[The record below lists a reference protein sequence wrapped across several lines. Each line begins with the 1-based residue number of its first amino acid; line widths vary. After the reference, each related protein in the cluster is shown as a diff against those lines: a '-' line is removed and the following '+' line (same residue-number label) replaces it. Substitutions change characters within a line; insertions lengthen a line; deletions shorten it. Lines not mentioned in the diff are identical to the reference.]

1 MNNAIDDKETLS
13 RHFKNEIDKEM
24 KKRTTIL
31 DEETIKKCG
40 EKIENH
46 RLLLIA
52 VTRKVKKDYSDKNKT
67 MKNIMKDNEKNGK
80 LLRKNAEIAFKLQMK
95 ASEKEEKDMRKN
107 AEKAFKL
114 QMKNEK
120 KKEKK
125 VVVPNLVSEE
135 RDEEKIEKKNELQ
148 MKKTT
153 IDDSVVMDYLQ
164 RIVNE
169 NKKNDKKL
177 FEGLEKK
184 KNITKKKK
192 ELKNIGKVFDKQV
205 VNYLNTVC
213 TDSGECLAFGRENAN
228 IKKIFSDFVDFR
240 HLKKVSNAGSP
251 SANGFVLN
259 LHYESMNYKS
269 NALLKSSQ
277 NKRSDN
283 LYYEYLV
290 GTLFIN
296 KMNEIFPCF
305 TETYHLFKHQTEK
318 TKDLL
323 QQNKVGVSKYSTYL
337 SVNSCD
343 ASVREDPFLC
353 IDKSCEDGVSFAIL
367 VQYISNPIS
376 VASFMAE
383 HGNDKLFEGQM
394 ICILFQIYS
403 CLSYLQ
409 DHFTHYDLHTNNVLL
424 YKLPKGKYVRIDYI
438 DERSGETV
446 SIKTNYIAKM
456 IDYGRCY
463 FGNLGNNGLASSVT
477 IADTIFNSEICSKI
491 GPRKVGYNFFGDKA
505 TESNSYTSSILRNKS
520 HDLRFANIVSKR
532 SKKMAKIFQYRP
544 IIFTEKYGTKEK
556 ESDGSY
562 FNLNNVSDMYQYLGR
577 LYDDDNSDG
586 IVSVAS
592 QDTSVGTIV
601 VNMTKKLCEKKM
613 VFVP

>member
-1 MNNAIDDKETLS
+1 MNNAIDKEILS

-24 KKRTTIL
+24 KMRSTVL
-31 DEETIKKCG
+31 DDEIRKKCG
-40 EKIENH
+40 EKMEDD
-46 RLLLIA
+46 RLLRIA
-52 VTRKVKKDYSDKNKT
+52 VTRKVKKDFSDKNKT
-67 MKNIMKDNEKNGK
+67 MKNIMKDNEKKGK

-95 ASEKEEKDMRKN
+95 ASEKEEKQMRKN
-107 AEKAFKL
+107 AEIAFKL

-120 KKEKK
+120 KKEKREVMPK
-125 VVVPNLVSEE
+125 LVM
-135 RDEEKIEKKNELQ
+135 DEKDETKIELQ
-148 MKKTT
+148 MNKTT

-213 TDSGECLAFGRENAN
+213 TDSGECLAFGRESEN
-228 IKKIFSDFVDFR
+228 IKKIFSGFVDFR
-240 HLKKVSNAGSP
+240 HLTKVLNAGSP
-251 SANGFVLN
+251 SVNGFVLN

-277 NKRSDN
+277 DKKSDN

-290 GTLFIN
+290 GTTFIN
-296 KMNEIFPCF
+296 KVNEIFPCF
-305 TETYHLFKHQTEK
+305 TETYHLFEHQTEN

-323 QQNKVGVSKYSTYL
+323 QKNKIEVSKYSTYL
-337 SVNSCD
+337 AVNSCD
-343 ASVREDPFLC
+343 ASVRDDPFLC

-376 VASFMAE
+376 VASFMTE
-383 HGNDKLFEGQM
+383 HGNDKLFESQM
-394 ICILFQIYS
+394 ICILYQIYS
-403 CLSYLQ
+403 CLSYLE
-409 DHFTHYDLHTNNVLL
+409 DHYTHYDLHTNNVLL
-424 YKLPKGKYVRIDYI
+424 YKLPEGKYVSIKYI
-438 DERSGETV
+438 DERSGRTV
-446 SIKTNYIAKM
+446 IIKTNYIAKM

-463 FGNLGNNGLASSVT
+463 FGNLGNNGLVSSKT

-491 GPRKVGYNFFGDKA
+491 GPRKVGYNFFGNKP
-505 TESNSYTSSILRNKS
+505 TESNNYTSSILRNKS
-520 HDLRFANIVSKR
+520 HDLRFVNIVSKK
-532 SKKMAKIFQYRP
+532 SKKMIKLFQYRP

-556 ESDGSY
+556 ESDRSGG
-562 FNLNNVSDMYQYLGR
+562 NLNNVTDVYIFLEG
-577 LYDDDNSDG
+577 LCIDG
-586 IVSVAS
+586 IDSVAP

-601 VNMTKKLCEKKM
+601 VSMTKKLCEKKM
-613 VFVP
+613 VFVS